1 MPNRT
6 LVPDKLQGY
15 LLQVRHML
23 YELISVDDRIVSIE
37 KLDDVA
43 VEADGKVIAEQVK
56 SVTSANNP
64 IAERS
69 SVFWKTLY
77 NWCTYIETGALPSGA
92 IMRFVVVS
100 NGIVTPGSIQA
111 SFMNACSDSDAQKAL
126 ADAKKSILGAAQ
138 DNFATDMYAALPD
151 SYREYIRYLFDGNR
165 TKIVCDM
172 IKSMEIEIHN
182 NTYDED
188 LLNRFSNQVG
198 LPAEYVD
205 LLLTDMLGWVTQT
218 VESFTK
224 DNKPAYIS
232 AAEYRKALNTQI
244 RAYNTNAVLRAVSQ
258 VPSKD
263 EQSGEIERL
272 DTYIRQLQLVEMDD
286 ATLYEAASDFLR
298 AKIDKIEWAQ
308 RGIVHAQSFED
319 YHDALYRIW
328 TNQKQLMGLQY
339 RTDAIACGK
348 AVYFKCRNDSAQQ
361 KLQGVETPPFFG
373 SGSLHDLA
381 NTPADSPRI
390 GWHPQYIT
398 LLKEGSV

>member
-126 ADAKKSILGAAQ
+126 ADAKKSILGTAQ

-339 RTDAIACGK
+339 RTNPIACGQ
-348 AVYFKCRNDSAQQ
+348 AVYFKCRDDSARQ
-361 KLQGVETPPFFG
+361 KLQGVEVPPFFG
-373 SGSLHDLA
+373 SGSLQDLA
-381 NTPADSPRI
+381 NDPADSPKI
-390 GWHPQYIT
+390 GWHPQYIA